1 MTMTTLTPT
10 PETMMTERDRITE
23 QEHRIGQATEEA
35 ESMAMEGGAVREC
48 ALRFLGALEVPES
61 EWPAERPTIAA
72 EPSEE
77 ASPSADT
84 SRALTGSHESGQPHS
99 GVSLPVAVPDREAH
113 REAISAAI
121 DDGWWGGPKPSE
133 RVMEIIWPMLAD
145 RADGS
150 TVRLCPTCLHDGVL
164 ERTLER
170 ARAAAEGKLAAIE
183 RQCGKAAG
191 VLRRGTGVP
200 FSRQDVMVDA
210 RYILEIIGTGGDE
223 GDG

>member
-1 MTMTTLTPT
+1 
-10 PETMMTERDRITE
+10 MTERDQITE
-23 QEHRIGQATEEA
+23 LEHRIGQATEEA
-35 ESMAMEGGAVREC
+35 ESIALEGGVRREC

-77 ASPSADT
+77 AGPSADM

-99 GVSLPVAVPDREAH
+99 GVSLPVAVPDREAL

-170 ARAAAEGKLAAIE
+170 AGAAEERAEAAEGKLASLRTVLLE
-183 RQCGKAAG
+183 GGQGAATA
-191 VLRRGTGVP
+191 RRRALAVIGSEEE
-200 FSRQDVMVDA
+200 SRDA
-210 RYILEIIGTGGDE
+210 
-223 GDG
+223 

>member
-1 MTMTTLTPT
+1 MT
-10 PETMMTERDRITE
+10 
-23 QEHRIGQATEEA
+23 
-35 ESMAMEGGAVREC
+35 
-48 ALRFLGALEVPES
+48 
-61 EWPAERPTIAA
+61 
-72 EPSEE
+72 
-77 ASPSADT
+77 
-84 SRALTGSHESGQPHS
+84 
-99 GVSLPVAVPDREAH
+99 DRETL

-210 RYILEIIGTGGDE
+210 RYILEIISTGGDE